1 MATSDT
7 AIKAGSYAQRLLD
20 NEYVQEN
27 LADAVK
33 SLRAAYGR
41 ASKRRVEP
49 ATDEKLRRQV
59 RQAAGSLS
67 EAASALRAG
76 RTKPKRRWGRR
87 MLFGLALGAGVTGA
101 VLAASK
107 DLRRRILG
115 HDESAGTEV
124 SA

>member
-7 AIKAGSYAQRLLD
+7 ATKAGSYAQRLLD
-20 NEYVQEN
+20 NDYVQEN

-49 ATDEKLRRQV
+49 TTDEKLRRQV
-59 RQAAGSLS
+59 RQAASSLS

-87 MLFGLALGAGVTGA
+87 MLFGLALGAGATAA
-101 VLAASK
+101 VLAANG